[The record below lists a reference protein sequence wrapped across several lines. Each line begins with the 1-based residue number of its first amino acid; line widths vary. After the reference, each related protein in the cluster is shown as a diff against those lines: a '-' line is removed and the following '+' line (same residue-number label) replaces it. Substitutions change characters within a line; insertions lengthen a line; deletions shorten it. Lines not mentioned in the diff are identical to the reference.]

1 MPVLSIAKGELWL
14 RDGDAAPQPVT
25 SPFAKEVVERDA
37 QSRRNTGWK
46 HAPRDEQTGVIPTA
60 SLWGQRGAASGVL
73 APPRFLHA
81 CAGSEPQTLYYMLS
95 VGGSTGLFRQHLD
108 ERREVRLF
116 HKNQLV
122 CGGFV
127 FNPHDRRIV
136 LASGNA
142 DGTMH
147 LEVYDEEGNRKGD
160 ITSGDCIDAA
170 PSLVPGQASAIFYQ
184 TAGVARHPQ
193 HGHAMATAHS
203 TVNRLDY
210 KSGQLEVLLEDERY
224 DFVAPRLHPDGT
236 LYAIRRPVDKP
247 AVERAGSALKDTLLL
262 PFRLLKAVF
271 GYLNFFSMVYG
282 KEPLRS
288 AGGPR
293 TPELD
298 QDLGKLWLHGRLIE
312 LSKVRNDPHYAS
324 NLVPRSWELVRKPP
338 GRALQ
343 IVMPHVASF
352 DIAADGSIVYTNGFD
367 VMSWRDGAKA
377 QLDRHELV
385 EAVRSL

>member
-14 RDGDAAPQPVT
+14 RDGDAAPQAVT

-60 SLWGQRGAASGVL
+60 SLWGQRGAAPGVL

-147 LEVYDEEGNRKGD
+147 LEVYDEEGNRNGD

-170 PSLVPGQASAIFYQ
+170 PSLVPGQASAIVYQ

-262 PFRLLKAVF
+262 PLRLLKAVF

-377 QLDRHELV
+377 QLDRHELI